1 MDEIQS
7 VGNSGNGSAQA
18 RKPRVAVLF
27 GGRSSEHAVSCAT
40 ASSVLRAIDR
50 DAYDVV
56 PIGVTRTGR
65 WVLAADD
72 PERWALSAGV
82 LPEVKDGDGPGVI
95 APLETGDRALQVL
108 EPGQVPR
115 ELGEVD
121 VVFPLLHGPFGEDGT
136 VQGLLE
142 LTDTRY
148 VGAGVLASAASMD
161 KAAMKVMLAGSGLPI
176 GEYLVV
182 RPGQW
187 QRDPDGVRDD
197 VEELGWPVFV
207 KPARAG
213 SSVGIS
219 KVNGPEEL
227 DAAIAEAL
235 KHDRK
240 LVIEAMVVGR
250 EIECGVLQ
258 AADGSTATS
267 LPAEIEVLEGHDFY
281 DFTAKYLD
289 ESARLSCPA
298 DLPDAVTA
306 RVRELAAR
314 TFEAMNCEGL
324 ARVDFFVE
332 PDGTVVVNEINTM
345 PGFTSTSMYP
355 RMWAV
360 TGLEYPELIDRLLRT
375 ALARPT
381 GLR

>member
-1 MDEIQS
+1 
-7 VGNSGNGSAQA
+7 
-18 RKPRVAVLF
+18 
-27 GGRSSEHAVSCAT
+27 
-40 ASSVLRAIDR
+40 
-50 DAYDVV
+50 
-56 PIGVTRTGR
+56 
-65 WVLAADD
+65 
-72 PERWALSAGV
+72 
-82 LPEVKDGDGPGVI
+82 
-95 APLETGDRALQVL
+95 VL

-115 ELGEVD
+115 ELGQVD

-136 VQGLLE
+136 LQGLLE

-161 KAAMKVMLAGSGLPI
+161 KAVMKVMLAGSGLPI
-176 GEYLVV
+176 GEYLVI

-187 QRDPDGVRDD
+187 QRDPDAVRDD

-213 SSVGIS
+213 SSVGIT
-219 KVNGPEEL
+219 KVAGPDEL

-240 LVIEAMVVGR
+240 LVIESMITGR
-250 EIECGVLQ
+250 EIECAVLQ
-258 AADGSTATS
+258 SADGSTATS
-267 LPAEIEVLEGHDFY
+267 LPGEIEVLEGHDFY

-289 ESARLSCPA
+289 ASTRLSCPA
-298 DLPDAVTA
+298 DLPEEVTA
-306 RVRELAAR
+306 RVRELSER

-332 PDGTVVVNEINTM
+332 PDGNVVVNEINTM

-355 RMWAV
+355 RMWAA

>member
-1 MDEIQS
+1 MDAIQPVNATDAS
-7 VGNSGNGSAQA
+7 ETAA

-27 GGRSSEHAVSCAT
+27 GGRSSEHAISCAT
-40 ASSVLRAIDR
+40 ASSVLAVIDR
-50 DAYDVV
+50 AVYDVV
-56 PIGVTRTGR
+56 PIGVTRGGR

-72 PERWALSAGV
+72 PGRWAITAGV

-95 APLETGDRALQVL
+95 APVQTSDQTLQVL

-115 ELGEVD
+115 ELGTVD

-161 KAAMKVMLAGSGLPI
+161 KAVMKVMLKGSGLPI

-182 RPGQW
+182 RPGEWERHPQV
-187 QRDPDGVRDD
+187 VRDD

-213 SSVGIS
+213 SSVGIT

-227 DAAIAEAL
+227 DAAIVEAL
-235 KHDRK
+235 RHDRK
-240 LVIEAMVVGR
+240 LVIEAQVVGR
-250 EIECGVLQ
+250 EIECAVLQ
-258 AADGSTATS
+258 AADGSCATS
-267 LPAEIEVLEGHDFY
+267 LPGEIEVLQGHDFY

-289 ESARLSCPA
+289 DSTRLSCPA
-298 DLPDAVTA
+298 DLPDDVIA
-306 RVRELAAR
+306 RVRELSVR
-314 TFEAMNCEGL
+314 TFEAMNGEGL
-324 ARVDFFVE
+324 ARVDFFVL
-332 PDGTVVVNEINTM
+332 PDGEVVVNEINTM
-345 PGFTSTSMYP
+345 PGFTSQSMYP
-355 RMWAV
+355 RMWAA
-360 TGLEYPELIDRLLRT
+360 TGLEYPELIDRLIRT
-375 ALARPT
+375 ALDRPT

>member
-7 VGNSGNGSAQA
+7 VGNT
-18 RKPRVAVLF
+18 RKTRVAVLF

-40 ASSVLRAIDR
+40 ASSVLSAIDR
-50 DAYDVV
+50 DLYDVI
-56 PIGVTRTGR
+56 PIGVTRSGR

-72 PERWALSAGV
+72 PDRWALSAGV

-95 APLETGDRALQVL
+95 APLETGDRSLQIL

-187 QRDPDGVRDD
+187 QRDPDAVRDD

-235 KHDRK
+235 RHDRK
-240 LVIEAMVVGR
+240 LVIEAMVTGR

-345 PGFTSTSMYP
+345 PGFTSKSMYP

>member
-7 VGNSGNGSAQA
+7 VGNA
-18 RKPRVAVLF
+18 RKTRVAVLF

-40 ASSVLRAIDR
+40 ASSVLSAIDR
-50 DAYDVV
+50 DLYDVI
-56 PIGVTRTGR
+56 PIGVTRSGR

-72 PERWALSAGV
+72 PDRWALSAGV

-95 APLETGDRALQVL
+95 APLETGDRSLQIL

-187 QRDPDGVRDD
+187 QRDPDAVRDD

-235 KHDRK
+235 RHDRK
-240 LVIEAMVVGR
+240 LVIEAMVTGR

-332 PDGTVVVNEINTM
+332 PDGNVVVNEINTM
-345 PGFTSTSMYP
+345 PGFTSKSMYP